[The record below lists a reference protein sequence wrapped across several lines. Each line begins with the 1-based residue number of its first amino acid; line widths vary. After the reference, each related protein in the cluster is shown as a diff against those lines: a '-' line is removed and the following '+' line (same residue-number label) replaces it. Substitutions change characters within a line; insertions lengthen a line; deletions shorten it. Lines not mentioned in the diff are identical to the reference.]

1 MPVNLPANKVNAK
14 LVLKLTEDG
23 IPVSEN
29 EYHLV
34 LARKTWNISQISEDK
49 EIVLLD
55 KDGMKSKFD
64 FLQIKYKTVSSVKE
78 LVDSKQK
85 ATLCI
90 ISGLKECT
98 DEEKEMLRSYQFKG
112 GRLLLLNSKEVAKN
126 IYPEYITNWIIPT
139 EGDIVNMERNDAS
152 VFDEIDVLELRYFSC
167 K

>member
-78 LVDSKQK
+78 LVDSKQ
-85 ATLCI
+85 
-90 ISGLKECT
+90 
-98 DEEKEMLRSYQFKG
+98 
-112 GRLLLLNSKEVAKN
+112 RLLSALFLV
-126 IYPEYITNWIIPT
+126 
-139 EGDIVNMERNDAS
+139 
-152 VFDEIDVLELRYFSC
+152 
-167 K
+167 